1 MCIPW
6 ILSKNIWGDDIMSG
20 KDFIIEAIGIAEKVL
35 SECKASGKLEDNAP
49 LEKMAAAC
57 KNLGQIKNK
66 PSLRTKDGADKA
78 YPVLEM
84 AQKLEEAWE
93 DAMDGEDPE
102 EAAESMEEFVG
113 AVDALI
119 NALKSKTVVMT

>member
-1 MCIPW
+1 
-6 ILSKNIWGDDIMSG
+6 MSG
-20 KDFIIEAIGIAEKVL
+20 KDYIIEAIGIVEKIL
-35 SECKASGKLEDNAP
+35 SECEASGKLEDKSL
-49 LEKMAAAC
+49 LEKTTAAC

-78 YPVLEM
+78 YPVLET
-84 AQKLEEAWE
+84 AQKLEEFWE

-102 EAAESMEEFVG
+102 EAAESMEEFAG
-113 AVDALI
+113 AVDALV